1 MLTGSVDTNVL
12 VRLVAQDDE
21 AQAQAMDRLLAKYA
35 RNGDLLFVPIT
46 VVLELEWVLRSRL
59 GQSKAQFIEV
69 LSALLSKRPGQRC
82 WFEFLFR
89 RSAGPDQSKQTAA
102 QTQSLIWTESVAAF
116 YEHFMLFCGVLIE
129 VSAIDLVVLLLK
141 RPRSG

>member
-46 VVLELEWVLRSRL
+46 VVLEL
-59 GQSKAQFIEV
+59 
-69 LSALLSKRPGQRC
+69 
-82 WFEFLFR
+82 
-89 RSAGPDQSKQTAA
+89 
-102 QTQSLIWTESVAAF
+102 
-116 YEHFMLFCGVLIE
+116 
-129 VSAIDLVVLLLK
+129 
-141 RPRSG
+141 